1 VTRATRELSGVA
13 TRLRAHAEDFPD
25 KPAVVGPDRTVLT
38 FRELDAIS
46 DGFAAGFLRAGIGK
60 GTKTVLMLRPG
71 PELFTVLFGLLKVG
85 AVPVVVDPGMGV
97 RRMLHC
103 YRAASAEAFVGVPV
117 AHAVRVLNRLSLP
130 GAWTFG
136 RRTANRSA
144 FQGVRTTVTAGRRW
158 FWGGHTL
165 RSLLSRASAL
175 PAVRIEPDDL
185 LMIGFT
191 TGSTGPA
198 KGVESTHGALDAM
211 VRQVAATHDQSAD
224 DVGLVTSPMFGV
236 LHLLVGSTCVLA
248 PVDPTRVADADPAT
262 IADLVDKYRV
272 TTMFASPALLD
283 PLSRYL
289 GRTGR
294 RLPTLR
300 CLVSGGAPVSERIV
314 AALHGAGLRVQATYG
329 ATEALPISSIDAA
342 TVLNEAGQRSRA
354 GAGTC
359 VGEPVD
365 GIEVRIVRITDEPM
379 PTWSDSLLA
388 RPGSVGEIT
397 IAGPTVSRRYHGSPA
412 ANAAAANAAAANAA
426 TKIADGDRIWH
437 RTGDLGWLDDTG
449 RIWFCGRK
457 SQRVGTL
464 HTVQCEGVLN
474 AHPDVYRTA
483 LVNADGQPVVCVEP
497 RAGVPA
503 TEHPRIERELRSLA
517 EGHPVTKQLRTF
529 LFHPAFPV
537 DIRHNAKINR
547 EYLARWASARL
558 RPGRPRAAWA
568 VPLAGWAFLG
578 YGLVAGFHHPVLWA
592 LFWLDAFLSVV
603 VHGLQIPIGLRHG
616 RMAGHGAVRSAL
628 ATLVLGAT
636 WWRGLP

>member
-1 VTRATRELSGVA
+1 MTRAIQELSGVA

-25 KPAVVGPDRTVLT
+25 KPAVVCPDRTVLT
-38 FRELDAIS
+38 FQELDALS
-46 DGFAAGFLRAGIGK
+46 DGYAAGFLQAGIGK

-71 PELFTVLFGLLKVG
+71 PELFTVLFGLLKAG
-85 AVPVVVDPGMGV
+85 AVPVVVDPGMGI

-103 YRAASAEAFVGVPV
+103 YRTAGAEAFVGVPV
-117 AHAVRVLNRLSLP
+117 AHAVRILNRR
-130 GAWTFG
+130 AFG
-136 RRTANRSA
+136 
-144 FQGVRTTVTAGRRW
+144 GVHTTVTAGRRW
-158 FWGGHTL
+158 FWGGRTL
-165 RSLLSRASAL
+165 RSLLSHAPVL
-175 PAVRIEPDDL
+175 PAVPIGADDL

-198 KGVESTHGALDAM
+198 KGVESTHGGLDAM
-211 VRQVAATHDQSAD
+211 VRQVAATHDQSSA

-248 PVDPTRVADADPAT
+248 PVDPIRVAGADPAT
-262 IADLVDKYRV
+262 IADLVDRYRV

-289 GRTGR
+289 AAAGR

-300 CLVSGGAPVSERIV
+300 CLVSGGAPVSEQIV
-314 AALHGAGLRVQATYG
+314 AALHGSGLRVQATYG
-329 ATEALPISSIDAA
+329 ATEALPISSIDAV
-342 TVLNEAGQRSRA
+342 TVLGGTGQRSRA

-359 VGEPVD
+359 VGRPVD
-365 GIEVRIVRITDEPM
+365 GIEVRIVRTTDEPM
-379 PTWSDSLLA
+379 PTWSDALLA
-388 RPGSVGEIT
+388 GPGEVGEIT
-397 IAGPTVSRRYHGSPA
+397 IAGPTVSRRYHASPAAKTA
-412 ANAAAANAAAANAA
+412 ANAAAANAAA
-426 TKIADGDRIWH
+426 KIVDGERIWH
-437 RTGDLGWLDDTG
+437 RTGDLGRLDDAG

-464 HTVQCEGVLN
+464 YTVQCEGVLN

-483 LVNADGQPVVCVEP
+483 LVDAGGQPVVCVEP
-497 RAGVPA
+497 RTGVTA

-517 EGHPVTKQLRTF
+517 ADQPVTRALGTF
-529 LFHPAFPV
+529 LFHPSFPV

-547 EYLARWASARL
+547 EYLARWATTRL
-558 RPGRPRAAWA
+558 SPARPRPAWA
-568 VPLAGWAFLG
+568 IPLAGWTFLG

-603 VHGLQIPIGLRHG
+603 VHGIQVPIGVRRG
-616 RMAGHGAVRSAL
+616 RMAGHGRVRSAL
-628 ATLVLGAT
+628 ATFVLGAT

>member
-1 VTRATRELSGVA
+1 VTRALGELSGVA
-13 TRLRAHAEDFPD
+13 ARLRAHAEDLPD
-25 KPAVVGPDRTVLT
+25 KPAVVCPDRTVLT
-38 FRELDAIS
+38 FRELDAVS
-46 DGFAAGFLRAGIGK
+46 DGYAAGFLQAGMGK
-60 GTKTVLMLRPG
+60 GTRTVLMLRPG
-71 PELFTVLFGLLKVG
+71 PELFTVLFGLLKAG
-85 AVPVVVDPGMGV
+85 AVPVVVDPGMGI

-103 YRAASAEAFVGVPV
+103 YRAAGAEAFVGVPV
-117 AHAVRVLNRLSLP
+117 AHAVRVLSP
-130 GAWTFG
+130 GTF
-136 RRTANRSA
+136 T
-144 FQGVRTTVTAGRRW
+144 GVRTTVTAGPRW

-165 RSLLSRASAL
+165 RSLLSNAPAL
-175 PAVRIEPDDL
+175 PTVPIRADDL

-262 IADLVDKYRV
+262 IADLVDRYRV

-300 CLVSGGAPVSERIV
+300 CLVSGGAPVSEEIV
-314 AALHGAGLRVQATYG
+314 AALHGSGLGVQATYG

-342 TVLNEAGQRSRA
+342 TVLNEAGPRSRA

-359 VGEPVD
+359 VGQPVD

-379 PTWSDSLLA
+379 PTWSDALLA
-388 RPGSVGEIT
+388 KAGEVGEIAV
-397 IAGPTVSRRYHGSPA
+397 AGPTVSRRYHATPA
-412 ANAAAANAAAANAA
+412 ADTAGAHAAAANAAA
-426 TKIADGDRIWH
+426 KVADGERVWH
-437 RTGDLGWLDDTG
+437 RTGDLGRLDDAG

-464 HTVQCEGVLN
+464 YTVQCEGVLN

-483 LVNADGQPVVCVEP
+483 LVSADGRPVVCVEP

-517 EGHPVTKQLRTF
+517 AGQPATRTLGTF
-529 LFHPAFPV
+529 LFHPSFPV

-547 EYLARWASARL
+547 EYLARWASSRLRPARL
-558 RPGRPRAAWA
+558 RPAWA
-568 VPLAGWAFLG
+568 IPLAGWAFLG
-578 YGLVAGFHHPVLWA
+578 YGLVAGFHQPVLWA

-603 VHGLQIPIGLRHG
+603 VHGAQVPVGVRRG
-616 RMAGHGAVRSAL
+616 RMAGHGPVRSAL
-628 ATLVLGAT
+628 ATFVLGAT